1 MFNEVL
7 LRCMDAGLV
16 KGEGERER
24 VAVDACNIKAD
35 ASRQRCVPGMNLSTG
50 VLIQGLIK
58 GHIVNMSPAMR
69 PEEPMKRRAI

>member
-7 LRCMDAGLV
+7 RRCMDAGLV
-16 KGEGERER
+16 KGEGEGER
-24 VAVDACNIKAD
+24 VAVNASIICAD
-35 ASRQRCVPGMNLSTG
+35 ASRQHCVPGDEPSTG